1 MQFDQILS
9 GSFHIVFMHEY
20 IWIRKLR
27 RFEWNISNTN
37 TFPHFFFLM
46 TRLFVN
52 KESATT

>member
-46 TRLFVN
+46 TSLFVN